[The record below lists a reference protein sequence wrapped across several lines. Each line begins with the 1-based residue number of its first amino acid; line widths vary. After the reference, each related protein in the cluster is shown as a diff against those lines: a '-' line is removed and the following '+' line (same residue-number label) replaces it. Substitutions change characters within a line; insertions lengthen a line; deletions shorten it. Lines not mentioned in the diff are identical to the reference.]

1 MLIFSAGTP
10 VAIFMFLVGCA
21 LLVSILLKRSY
32 RYFGK
37 AKGSTVI
44 TGLEHLPRPKS
55 SWDGTYRDAGAIVDR
70 KEVEMAELARDLS
83 GQLTT
88 KMIVL
93 EQLISDSQKQ
103 IDRMEELLKE
113 METVDKEKVT

>member
-1 MLIFSAGTP
+1 MSFFFASTP
-10 VAIFMFLVGCA
+10 IAVFMFLVGCA
-21 LLVSILLKRSY
+21 LLVAVLLKRSY

-37 AKGSTVI
+37 SKRSTVI

-55 SWDGTYRDAGAIVDR
+55 TWDGTYRDAGAAVDR
-70 KEVEMAELARDLS
+70 QEVEMAEMARDLS

-113 METVDKEKVT
+113 MESAGEKQRT

>member
-1 MLIFSAGTP
+1 MPILYASTP
-10 VAIFMFLVGCA
+10 IAIFMFLVGCA

-37 AKGSTVI
+37 KKGSTVI

-55 SWDGTYRDAGAIVDR
+55 TWEGTYRDAGAIFDR
-70 KEVEMAELARDLS
+70 QEVEMAEMARDLS

-93 EQLISDSQKQ
+93 EQLIADSQKQ

-113 METVDKEKVT
+113 MESVGEKQRT